1 MKKKEK
7 KRRIKNSFIQKITF
21 QFIESMKKLHA
32 INLIT
37 YNCLYEMFIL
47 I

>member
-21 QFIESMKKLHA
+21 QFIESLHA